1 MTLIILA
8 DSGATKTDWCIGNRL
23 TDQTVIQTE
32 GINPFH
38 QPEEKIRDIIRLQLL
53 PALPCPASH
62 IRAIFFY
69 GAGCIPPQSK
79 IISDILKKHFPLTEL
94 HVETDLLGA
103 ARALCKDQAGIA
115 CILGTGSNSCLY
127 DGQRI
132 VRNIPPLGYILGDEG
147 SGAYLGK
154 HFLAD
159 CMKGIFPPS
168 LYDKL
173 LGELKETPSS
183 ILERVYRRP
192 HANRFLSGIVPFIYK
207 CKHLPEVH
215 DFLNR
220 SFCEFFR
227 RNIVPYQC
235 PLPVSF
241 TGSVAWFF
249 QDEIKETA
257 ASLNLVTGL
266 FVKNPI
272 GELAN
277 YHFKAIL

>member
-1 MTLIILA
+1 MIILA
-8 DSGATKTDWCIGNRL
+8 DSGATKTDWGIDNSPNGHI
-23 TDQTVIQTE
+23 VIQTE

-38 QPEEKIRDIIRLQLL
+38 QPEEKIRDIIRQQLV
-53 PALPCPASH
+53 PALPCSISG

-79 IISDILKKHFPLTEL
+79 IISDILGENFPSTEL

-103 ARALCKDQAGIA
+103 ARALCKDRAGIA

-147 SGAYLGK
+147 SGACLGK

-159 CMKGIFPPS
+159 CMKGILPTA
-168 LYDKL
+168 LYDGL
-173 LGELKETPSS
+173 LDELKETPAS

-192 HANRFLSGIVPFIYK
+192 HANRFLSGIVPYIYRYK
-207 CKHLPEVH
+207 GHSEVH
-215 DFLNR
+215 DFLTR
-220 SFCEFFR
+220 SFREFFH
-227 RNIVPYQC
+227 RNVLPYQST
-235 PLPVSF
+235 LPVSF

-257 ASLNLVTGL
+257 ASLNLITGL

-272 GELAN
+272 GELAD
-277 YHFKAIL
+277 YHFKTNL